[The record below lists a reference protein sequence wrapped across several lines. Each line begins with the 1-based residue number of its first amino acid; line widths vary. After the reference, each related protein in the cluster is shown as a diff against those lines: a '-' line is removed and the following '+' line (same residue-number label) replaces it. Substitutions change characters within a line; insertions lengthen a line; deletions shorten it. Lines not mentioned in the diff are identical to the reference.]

1 MEPAEHSPRYVRIIA
16 AVFVVFWIGSAIGA
30 FLFADGR
37 ILFYWAILWGVCT
50 VWRCSVW
57 LCAAK
62 IGRMP
67 RGKTL
72 WVPWCVSK
80 SLGPNPSL
88 NADVPDA
95 ALRVRIGP
103 PVSWFR

>member
-1 MEPAEHSPRYVRIIA
+1 MKPAERSSRYVRIVATIVIA
-16 AVFVVFWIGSAIGA
+16 IWIGSAIGA
-30 FLFADGR
+30 CVFAEGSL
-37 ILFYWAILWGVCT
+37 LFYWTIVWGACAI
-50 VWRCSVW
+50 WRCSVW

-67 RGKTL
+67 RGWAL
-72 WVPWCVSK
+72 WLPRCVSK
-80 SLGPNPSL
+80 PLGPNPSL